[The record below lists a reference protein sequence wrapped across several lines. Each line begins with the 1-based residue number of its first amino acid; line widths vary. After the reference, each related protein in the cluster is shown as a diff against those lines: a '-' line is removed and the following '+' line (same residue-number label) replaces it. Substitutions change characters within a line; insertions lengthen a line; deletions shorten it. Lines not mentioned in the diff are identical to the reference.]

1 MHVNYKVNGN
11 YTSIPYP
18 VMIHFH
24 MQRLRSLVLWLLR
37 YASSKKKNMKKNM
50 DKN

>member
-1 MHVNYKVNGN
+1 MNYKGLQKN

-24 MQRLRSLVLWLLR
+24 MQRFEIIGFVVIEVHFF
-37 YASSKKKNMKKNM
+37 K
-50 DKN
+50 